1 MIDPNEFNKLFKDLV
16 KVKKP
21 VDTTYKVYY
30 NKETGKPL
38 QYTTDEQDGD
48 YIVITKQQYAESRY
62 DSVVINE
69 KLTTA
74 NDAVRWSKLVPSNE
88 GVACAINNV
97 MIVDSNSSTK
107 WKIKTYDA
115 E

>member
-1 MIDPNEFNKLFKDLV
+1 MIDPDEFNQLFTNIV
-16 KVKKP
+16 KPKKP
-21 VDTTYKVYY
+21 VDINYRLYY